1 MRGCTVCEGAR
12 VIGGVIHHV
21 AQTGMRD
28 PRNIGRVISEGPEL
42 AFPTAKLDHHHW
54 GIPMDNRNI
63 NDSTDGRLERAKDTA
78 LGKHDSNPSVA
89 DEVGEGVGGIGGA
102 LAGAAIG
109 SMAGPVGTLIGGI
122 AGAMGGWW
130 TGRAI
135 TEAASSVTT
144 DDDNFYRSHYESSP
158 NRLADRRFEDVRPA
172 YHLGQIAAHNPDY
185 QDRNW
190 NEVESDLQR
199 GWSSADQSSGDWS
212 TVRPYAS
219 EGFNRGRA
227 SLGSTAARA
236 DSALHN
242 TGNAAKRGMD
252 RAASG
257 VEHAGNKVAD
267 KVDDLKDRVDGNP
280 ASRPGPDSTDS
291 SRRMDSR

>member
-1 MRGCTVCEGAR
+1 
-12 VIGGVIHHV
+12 
-21 AQTGMRD
+21 
-28 PRNIGRVISEGPEL
+28 
-42 AFPTAKLDHHHW
+42 
-54 GIPMDNRNI
+54 MDNRNI
-63 NDSTDGRLERAKDTA
+63 NDSTDGRLERAKDNA

-158 NRLADRRFEDVRPA
+158 NKLADRGFEDVRPA
-172 YHLGQIAAHNPDY
+172 YHLGHIAAHNPDY
-185 QDRNW
+185 ANRNF
-190 NEVESDLQR
+190 NEVEGDLQR
-199 GWSSADQSSGDWS
+199 GWSSAGQSTGDWS

-219 EGFNRGRA
+219 EGFNRSRSA
-227 SLGSTAARA
+227 LGATAARA

-242 TGNAAKRGMD
+242 AGNAAERGVD
-252 RAASG
+252 RAAAG
-257 VEHAGNKVAD
+257 AANVGNKIAD
-267 KVDDLKDRVDGNP
+267 KVDDMKDRVDGNP
-280 ASRPGPDSTDS
+280 ASRPGPDATDS
-291 SRRMDSR
+291 SRRLDSR